1 VQTHVTISPAALALL
16 PFVFFVGLWCLVSF
30 LVGKLSGWSTLE
42 QRFGSSFPFPGQTWK
57 WKSARMRRGTNYNNC
72 LTIGAD
78 PTGLYLATVF
88 FFRIGHPSLF
98 IPWTEISLLGRR
110 KIFFVEFAEFRLG
123 REEQVP
129 FLIRA
134 KLADQIR
141 AAAASS
147 WPIQVVS
154 LKAVGKNL
162 LSPVERTGHSF
173 LP

>member
-1 VQTHVTISPAALALL
+1 VQTHTIIDPSALALL
-16 PFVFFVGLWCLVSF
+16 PFVAFAGLWCLVSF

-42 QRFGSSFPFPGQTWK
+42 RRFVSSFPFPGQTWK
-57 WKSARMRRGTNYNNC
+57 WKSARLRRGTNYNRC

-88 FFRIGHPSLF
+88 FFRIGHTPLF
-98 IPWTEISLLGRR
+98 IPWTEISFHGRR
-110 KIFFVEFAEFRLG
+110 KILWIEFAEFRLG

-134 KLADQIR
+134 SLADQIQ

-147 WPIQVVS
+147 WP
-154 LKAVGKNL
+154 
-162 LSPVERTGHSF
+162 VEVIS
-173 LP
+173 